1 MITEYLQA
9 AMDRAKYKILD
20 GGEGI
25 FGEIRG
31 FDGLWA
37 SAKTLEACREELRS
51 TLEGWLLVK
60 IRHNDHDLP
69 VVKGVN
75 LNPKARTKSRV
86 A

>member
-1 MITEYLQA
+1 MITEYIQA

-51 TLEGWLLVK
+51 SLEGWLLVK
-60 IRHNDHDLP
+60 IRHNDHDLH
-69 VVKGVN
+69 VLKGFN